1 MILTVDLDVHVLTQL
16 LQNKKNCGHTKK
28 RHFPYGGRE
37 SGKTWLLII
46 PGSVIIVTISS
57 IQILEQ
63 NKLGIFLILLKGQLI
78 SE

>member
-1 MILTVDLDVHVLTQL
+1 MNPINSAPS
-16 LQNKKNCGHTKK
+16 NKKKKNWGHTKK

-63 NKLGIFLILLKGQLI
+63 NKLGIFLILKSTAL
-78 SE
+78 